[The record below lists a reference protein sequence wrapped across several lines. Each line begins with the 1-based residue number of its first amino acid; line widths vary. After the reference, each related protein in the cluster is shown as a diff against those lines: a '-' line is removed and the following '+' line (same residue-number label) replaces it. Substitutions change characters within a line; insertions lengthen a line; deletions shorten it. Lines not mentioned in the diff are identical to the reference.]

1 MKRKYCIQVQ
11 IVYINDFREEF
22 IRDTFVRYTDAVS
35 LSQAINNVRFSLRKE
50 GYKIGKGD
58 HYDDYGLNQRI
69 EYRFSEVVKET
80 KEDNNEV
87 YYPDYDELEDFV
99 RECDL
104 SDAQELYEWEDES
117 WHLPDSNKE
126 ELLRYMKLYSMS
138 NIF

>member
-11 IVYINDFREEF
+11 IVSINDFREEV
-22 IRDTFVRYTDAVS
+22 IKDTFVRYTDAVS

-58 HYDDYGLNQRI
+58 YYDDYNLNLRI
-69 EYRFSEVVKET
+69 EYRFSEVVKEV
-80 KEDNNEV
+80 KKDNDEI
-87 YYPDYDELEDFV
+87 YYPEYDELEDFV

-104 SDAQELYEWEDES
+104 SDAQKLYEWDDES
-117 WHLPDSNKE
+117 YHLPDSNKD
-126 ELLRYMKLYSMS
+126 ELLRYIKLYNMS